1 MTDTVVVTGGAG
13 FIGSHVCKAL
23 AEAGFRVIVLDD
35 LSTGHAD
42 AVRWGPL
49 VQLDI
54 ADAERTRKALAKSHA
69 QCVIHCAASAYVGES
84 VIDPRKY
91 YGNNVV
97 GGMSLLDACLT
108 AGIDRLVFSSSC
120 ATYGVPQ
127 KLPIREDCEQK
138 PINPYGRTK
147 LVFEQA
153 LEDYSLAYGL
163 HFVALRYFNAAGAD
177 PSGELAE
184 RHEPETHLIPRA
196 LQAASGRLSA
206 LEIFGNDYDTP
217 DGTCIRDYV
226 HVSDLA
232 DAHVAAVKYLLAGGN
247 ILRVN
252 LGSGRGTSIG
262 EILHSISHI
271 TGRLVPVISR
281 QRRAG
286 DPPVLFA
293 DSSRARSTL
302 GFVPRRSDIAT
313 IIRTA
318 APTFGLGV
326 MR

>member
-23 AEAGFRVIVLDD
+23 AEADFRVIALDN

-49 VQLDI
+49 IQLDI
-54 ADAERTRKALAKSHA
+54 ADFERLQQNLKRSQAR
-69 QCVIHCAASAYVGES
+69 CVIHCAANAYVGES

-97 GGMSLLDACLT
+97 GGLSLLNACLT
-108 AGIDRLVFSSSC
+108 AGIGHMVFSSSC
-120 ATYGVPQ
+120 ATYGLPQ
-127 KLPIREDCEQK
+127 QLPIREDSEQK

-153 LEDYSLAYGL
+153 LEDYSQAYGL
-163 HFVALRYFNAAGAD
+163 NFVALRYFNAAGAD
-177 PSGELAE
+177 PAGELAE

-196 LQAASGRLSA
+196 LQAAAGRLDV
-206 LEIFGNDYDTP
+206 LEIFGDDYDTP
-217 DGTCIRDYV
+217 DGTCVRDYV

-232 DAHVAAVKYLLAGGN
+232 DAHVAAVRHLLAGGDT
-247 ILRVN
+247 LRVN
-252 LGSGRGTSIG
+252 LGSGRGTSIS
-262 EILHSISHI
+262 EILYSIAHF
-271 TGRLVPVISR
+271 TGRPVPVAFH

-286 DPPVLFA
+286 DPPILFA
-293 DSSRARSTL
+293 DTAMAYSTL

-318 APTFGLGV
+318 APTFGLEIV
-326 MR
+326 R

>member
-1 MTDTVVVTGGAG
+1 MSDTIVVTGGAG

-23 AEAGFRVIVLDD
+23 AEAGFRVVVLDN

-54 ADAERTRKALAKSHA
+54 ADIERLRRTLEKSHA
-69 QCVIHCAASAYVGES
+69 RCVIHCAANAYVGES

-91 YGNNVV
+91 YCNNVV
-97 GGMSLLDACLT
+97 GGLSLLNACLA
-108 AGIDRLVFSSSC
+108 AGIERLVFSSSC
-120 ATYGVPQ
+120 ATYGAPQ
-127 KLPIREDCEQK
+127 QLPIREDCEQK

-153 LEDYSLAYGL
+153 LEDYSIAYGL
-163 HFVALRYFNAAGAD
+163 RFVALRYFNAAGAD
-177 PSGELAE
+177 PAGELSE

-196 LQAASGRLSA
+196 LQAAAGRLNA
-206 LEIFGNDYDTP
+206 LEIFGSDYDTS
-217 DGTCIRDYV
+217 DGTCVRDYV

-232 DAHVAAVKYLLAGGN
+232 DAHVAAVGHLLSGGET
-247 ILRVN
+247 LRVN
-252 LGSGRGTSIG
+252 LGSGHGTSIG
-262 EILHSISHI
+262 QILHSISHI
-271 TGRLVPVISR
+271 TGRLVPVISN
-281 QRRAG
+281 QRRPG

-293 DSSRARSTL
+293 DTSLAHATL
-302 GFVPRRSDIAT
+302 GFSPRRSDIAT

-318 APTFGLGV
+318 APTFGLEV
-326 MR
+326 VR

>member
-1 MTDTVVVTGGAG
+1 MTDSVVVTGGAG

-23 AEAGFRVIVLDD
+23 SEAGFRVIALDD

-42 AVRWGPL
+42 AVQWGSL

-54 ADAERTRKALAKSHA
+54 GETRRLQTVLERSHA
-69 QCVIHCAASAYVGES
+69 RCVIHCAANAYVGES

-91 YGNNVV
+91 YGNNVI
-97 GGMSLLDACLT
+97 GGLSLLNACMA
-108 AGIDRLVFSSSC
+108 AGIDHVVFSSSC
-120 ATYGVPQ
+120 ATYGVPKQ
-127 KLPIREDCEQK
+127 LPINEDCEQK

-153 LEDYSLAYGL
+153 LEDYGNAYGL
-163 HFVALRYFNAAGAD
+163 KYVALRYFNAAGAD
-177 PSGELAE
+177 PAGMLAE

-196 LQAASGRLSA
+196 LQAAAGKLNV
-206 LEIFGNDYDTP
+206 LEIFGSDYNTP

-232 DAHVAAVKYLLAGGN
+232 DAHVAAVRHLISGGDT
-247 ILRVN
+247 LRVN
-252 LGSGRGTSIG
+252 LGSGRGTSIN
-262 EILHSISHI
+262 EILHSILQI
-271 TGRLVPVISR
+271 TGRRVPVSFR

-286 DPPVLFA
+286 DPPILFA
-293 DSSRARSTL
+293 DTSMARSAL
-302 GFVPRRSDIAT
+302 GFEPTRSDIAT

-318 APTFGLGV
+318 SPTFGLEV
-326 MR
+326 VQ